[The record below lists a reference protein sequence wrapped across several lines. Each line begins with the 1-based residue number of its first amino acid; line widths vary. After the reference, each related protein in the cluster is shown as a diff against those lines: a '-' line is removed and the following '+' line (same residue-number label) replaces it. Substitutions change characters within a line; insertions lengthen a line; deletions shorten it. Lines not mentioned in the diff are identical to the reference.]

1 MHTLP
6 LQLSLLLLL
15 IAFNGH
21 AEFNT
26 DKYIAQQGMLA
37 LDQMN
42 FSAAQPIPLD
52 GEWEFY
58 WQQELSPELKETN
71 QPDTYITIPGLWNRG
86 GIEDHYYDM
95 FGYASLVLN
104 IKLPLDTQHYLLRIP
119 SLPSA
124 YTLWANG
131 EMVAQNGTFATNK
144 QEEQAWTSPKVV
156 PLYIAEGK
164 VRLLFHI
171 SNFHHK
177 EGGIWRSLVL
187 TTPDNLFS
195 LRLRPVIADALLF
208 SILFFTGLYY
218 IAFFIMRRSEWP
230 ALFFGLFCIAVASRS
245 ILVGERIFYEIGSA
259 LPWSLLQMAEHQLF
273 FICIPLFFWFFYHL
287 YPHQVG
293 RKLPWFCTIACIAP
307 LVSTLILP
315 LSSYAEFL
323 FPFQLFISGLSLI
336 IGILLVRL
344 MLNKQR
350 DAVYFSLSFIVLF
363 LFSLHDILL
372 SNFIITGRPIVQY
385 GVVAFIISQSLL
397 LQKRYAG
404 SLSLVQTMAEELQ
417 SRNNELVKVDQ
428 VKDEFLAYTSHEL
441 RTPIH
446 GIIGLTGTLLKDKRH
461 PLSQGQNHQLT
472 LIESS
477 AKRLGNL
484 VNDILD
490 FSKLK
495 NQELSIKLIRVDLSA
510 VLDLTIKVL
519 DPLID
524 HTKLVFKL
532 DIPYSLPPVL
542 ADENRLQQILFNL
555 LGNAIKYT
563 EQGAITIAVN
573 VHKDRIQVSIA
584 DTGPGIAEDQRELLF
599 EPFKQLGNRDHNIEG
614 TGLGLGICQ
623 KLVELHNSEL
633 HIHSKE
639 GEGTCAQFSLAIAS
653 EELIDHNVQLPSNLQ
668 PLQQAA
674 PADPM
679 PSDNAFTIL
688 IVDDEEVNRQVI
700 TNQLQL
706 EGYQVLVA
714 HSGQEALTLLNQT
727 TPNLILLDLMMPKMN
742 GFEVCS
748 AIRKQY
754 NRFELPILMLTASHQ
769 VNDVVKAINIGAN
782 DYLYKPYQDIEL
794 LARVHNL
801 ISASEAQKKSEEN
814 HSLKIEIKRRK
825 ASQKKL
831 QQTNYRLSNILNNAD
846 KGILLLDK
854 NYNLVYC
861 NDTAEKLLA
870 VDITVFIGLNIDKI
884 FSTSFNQALSA
895 IAINELL
902 SNKQTLVTQLNNHS
916 GQAQDFDVLASAFEL
931 KGEHYINLF
940 IQATR
945 AETFSEELYTSRHKI
960 TELEKVILEVVSHG
974 SIDAPQ
980 DSRSDLVNALRLSI
994 DLWEKYSHKGKA
1006 ELAEESGIW
1015 RTYLDGSTV
1024 KTRTLDKYLSIKSLP
1039 KKPRWRSVVRTANFI
1054 KAHCTLSAEEDEQLT
1069 QLTNKI
1075 EYEFLE
1081 IDAEH

>member
-1 MHTLP
+1 MHILC
-6 LQLSLLLLL
+6 LQLPLLLLL
-15 IAFNGH
+15 IASNGY
-21 AEFNT
+21 AEYKT
-26 DKYIAQQGMLA
+26 EKYIAQQGELA
-37 LDQMN
+37 LQAIN
-42 FSAAQPIPLD
+42 FSEAQPIALD
-52 GEWEFY
+52 GEWAFY
-58 WQQELSPELKETN
+58 WQQTIAPNVEEN
-71 QPDTYITIPGLWNRG
+71 IQPDTFINIPGLWNKGAITEHR
-86 GIEDHYYDM
+86 YDR
-95 FGYASLVLN
+95 FGYASLKLN
-104 IKLPLDTQHYLLRIP
+104 ITLPLDTQHYLLRIP

-131 EMVAQNGTFATNK
+131 KLVAQNGTFATNK
-144 QEEQAWTSPKVV
+144 QDEQAWTSPKVV

-164 VRLLFHI
+164 VQLVFHI

-218 IAFFIMRRSEWP
+218 IAFFIIRRSELP
-230 ALFFGLFCIAVASRS
+230 ALFFGLFCIAIASRS
-245 ILVGERIFYEIGSA
+245 ILVGERIFYELASS
-259 LPWSLLQMAEHQLF
+259 LPWSLLQRAEHQLF
-273 FICIPLFFWFFYHL
+273 FIFAPLFFWFFYHL

-293 RKLPWFCTIACIAP
+293 RKLPWFCTIVCTVPI
-307 LVSTLILP
+307 VSTWVMP

-323 FPFQLFISGLSLI
+323 FPFQLFLSGLTLIISLI
-336 IGILLVRL
+336 LIKLL
-344 MLNKQR
+344 LNKQK
-350 DAVYFSLSFIVLF
+350 DAVYFSLSFLILF

-495 NQELSIKLIRVDLSA
+495 NQELSIKLIRVNLSA
-510 VLDLTIKVL
+510 ILDLTIKVL

-524 HTKLVFKL
+524 HSKLAFKL

-563 EQGAITIAVN
+563 EQGSITIAVS
-573 VHKDRIQVSIA
+573 VHDHSVKLSIT
-584 DTGPGIAEDQRELLF
+584 DTGPGISDDQREILF
-599 EPFKQLGNRDHNIEG
+599 EPFKQLGNREYNIEG

-623 KLVELHNSEL
+623 KLLELHNSEL
-633 HIHSKE
+633 NIHSKVD
-639 GEGTCAQFSLAIAS
+639 EGTCAQFSLAIAS
-653 EELIDHNVQLPSNLQ
+653 DELIDHDVQLPVHQARSTNLI
-668 PLQQAA
+668 
-674 PADPM
+674 
-679 PSDNAFTIL
+679 PSDNAFTVL

-714 HSGQEALTLLNQT
+714 HCGQEALNLLNKT

-748 AIRKQY
+748 IIRKQY
-754 NRFELPILMLTASHQ
+754 NRFQLPILMLTASHQ
-769 VNDVVKAINIGAN
+769 VNDVVEAINLGAN

-801 ISASEAQKKSEEN
+801 ISASEAQKKSAEN

-854 NYNLVYC
+854 DLNLVYC
-861 NDTAEKLLA
+861 NDTAEKLLSL
-870 VDITVFIGLNIDKI
+870 DIPVFTGLNIDKI
-884 FSTSFNQALSA
+884 FSSHFKQALAS
-895 IAINELL
+895 ISIKELL
-902 SNKQTLVTQLNNHS
+902 SSKQSLVTHLNNNA
-916 GQAQDFDVLASAFEL
+916 GQAQDFDVLVSAFEL
-931 KGEHYINLF
+931 KKEHYINLF
-940 IQATR
+940 IQAKKV
-945 AETFSEELYTSRHKI
+945 EPISEALRTSDNKI
-960 TELEKVILEVVSHG
+960 TDLEKAILEVVSHD
-974 SIDAPQ
+974 SIAQPKN
-980 DSRSDLVNALRLSI
+980 SRSDLVHTLRLSI
-994 DLWEKYSHKGKA
+994 DLWEKYSHKGKV

-1054 KAHCTLSAEEDEQLT
+1054 KGYCTLTPEEDEQLT
-1069 QLTNKI
+1069 QATQKI
-1075 EYEFLE
+1075 EHEFLE
-1081 IDAEH
+1081 IDAEN